1 MFPGRRTHTY
11 TPASIKRL
19 SGVLIKTGLRLRRLP
34 GPAPIGCFTV
44 GFVASLLILVGAL
57 VQLAVELEATAS

>member
-1 MFPGRRTHTY
+1 MFPGRRTHAY
-11 TPASIKRL
+11 TPTSIKRL
-19 SGVLIKTGLRLRRLP
+19 SGVLIKTGLRLRRQH
-34 GPAPIGCFTV
+34 GSAPVGCFTV